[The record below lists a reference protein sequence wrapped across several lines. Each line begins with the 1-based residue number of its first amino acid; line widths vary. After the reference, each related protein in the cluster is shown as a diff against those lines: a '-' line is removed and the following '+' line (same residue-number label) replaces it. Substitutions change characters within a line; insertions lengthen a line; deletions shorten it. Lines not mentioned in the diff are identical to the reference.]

1 MAITILLVILLG
13 ALLNGGTAVMEGED
27 VAQHTL
33 FGAAAG
39 AAAVAV
45 LFAVFWVL
53 SLFVDYGDLPTI
65 DL

>member
-27 VAQHTL
+27 IAQHTL

-39 AAAVAV
+39 AVAVAV
-45 LFAVFWVL
+45 LFAVFWL
-53 SLFVDYGDLPTI
+53 LGLFIEFGDIPTI

>member
-39 AAAVAV
+39 AVAVAV
-45 LFAVFWVL
+45 LFALFWVL
-53 SLFVDYGDLPTI
+53 GLFIEFGDIPTI
-65 DL
+65 NL